1 MTISQLHKQ
10 ANHPEAPKSV
20 TDLYTLLDDDDPAV
34 RAATIYLLAWF
45 PEESKHTLPKLLR
58 LLNREAIPELVSTA
72 LIAVGLL
79 GDMELVHRLKPFLD
93 AEEQLVRWAAAT
105 ALVRVEYA
113 GAEPALGAQVLSEL
127 AATEAEP
134 PQAGPLGIA
143 FYDGDLRGYAA
154 TSLTLLG
161 DRYPVEALDAV
172 TEGLAGTSGP
182 ASFAITA
189 AALRLAF
196 RAPCQTSLPVF
207 ADLESRQQRLV
218 RVLAALD
225 QDTWRWANF
234 LEILRAWGLP
244 RDRTAMRIYASMPN

>member
-1 MTISQLHKQ
+1 M
-10 ANHPEAPKSV
+10 
-20 TDLYTLLDDDDPAV
+20 
-34 RAATIYLLAWF
+34 
-45 PEESKHTLPKLLR
+45 LR
-58 LLNREAIPELVSTA
+58 LLDREAIPEVVSTT

-79 GDMELVHRLKPFLD
+79 GDVELVHRLQPFLD

-105 ALVRVEYA
+105 ALVRVGYA
-113 GAEPALGAQVLSEL
+113 GSDPALGAQVLAEL

-134 PQAGPLGIA
+134 PQPAPPGIA

-154 TSLTLLG
+154 TSLTLLA
-161 DRYPVEALDAV
+161 DRYPAEALDAV
-172 TEGLAGTSGP
+172 TQGLAATSGP
-182 ASFAITA
+182 ATFAITA

-196 RAPCQTSLPVF
+196 RAPHQTSLPVF
-207 ADLESRQQRLV
+207 ADLESRQQHLV

-244 RDRTAMRIYASMPN
+244 QDRTSMRIYADMPN